1 MSTSIGLLLVNL
13 GSPDAASPEAV
24 KRYLKEFLSDRRVV
38 NLPAILWQPILR
50 GIILRTRPAKVALK
64 YQTIWHGDYHTDG
77 APLKRITA
85 NQAALLANAMPHKVY
100 WAMRYQNPSIESV
113 IKQMYEDGVRHF
125 VLLPMYPQYST
136 TTTLSVVDEVERSL
150 KDYSGQSIKLTTI
163 TDYHAHPS
171 YIKALA
177 KSVRSHW
184 QKSGQPNWSEGDK
197 LMVSFH
203 GIPKVLVDK
212 GDPYQRQCQATFD
225 ALVAELG
232 IDLEQA
238 RIVYQSRFGAQK
250 WLEPYA
256 SPTLKDLAQAGT
268 KRIDILCPGFAA
280 DCLETLEEVQHELAA
295 EFMSEGGQMY
305 HYIPCL
311 NEHTQHLEQ
320 ILASVV
326 DGVVGT

>member
-1 MSTSIGLLLVNL
+1 MNKSIGILLVNL
-13 GSPDAASPEAV
+13 GSPDAATPEAV

-38 NLPAILWQPILR
+38 DLPAILWQPILR

-64 YQTIWHGDYHTDG
+64 YQTIWQGDSNTDG

-85 NQAALLANAMPHKVY
+85 DQATHLSAVMSYKVY
-100 WAMRYQNPSIESV
+100 WAMRYQNPSIESTV
-113 IKQMYEDGVRHF
+113 EQMYRDGIRHF

-136 TTTLSVVDEVERSL
+136 TTTLSVVEEVERSL
-150 KDYSGQSIKLTTI
+150 KTYTGQNIKLTTI
-163 TDYHAHPS
+163 TDYHTHPF

-177 KSVRSHW
+177 DSVRSHW
-184 QKSGQPNWSEGDK
+184 ANVGVPNWMTGDK

-203 GIPKVLVDK
+203 GIPKTLVDK
-212 GDPYQRQCQATFD
+212 GDPYQSQCQATFD
-225 ALVAELG
+225 ALIAELG
-232 IDLEQA
+232 VKQQQA
-238 RIVYQSRFGAQK
+238 QIVYQSRFGAQK

-256 SPTLKDLAQAGT
+256 SPTLKALAQSGT

-295 EFMSEGGQMY
+295 EFTSTGGLAY

-311 NEHTQHLEQ
+311 NEQTAHLEQ
-320 ILASVV
+320 ILTSVI
-326 DGVVGT
+326 DGVIGT

>member
-1 MSTSIGLLLVNL
+1 MSTSIGILLVNL
-13 GSPDAASPEAV
+13 GSPDAATPDAV

-64 YQTIWHGDYHTDG
+64 YQTIWQGEHHADG

-85 NQAALLANAMPHKVY
+85 EQAARLAAEMPHKVY

-113 IKQMYEDGVRHF
+113 IEQMHRDGIRHF

-150 KDYSGQSIKLTTI
+150 KAYSGQNIKLTTI

-171 YIKALA
+171 YVKALA
-177 KSVRSHW
+177 ESVRSHW
-184 QKSGQPNWSEGDK
+184 AKVGVPNWLAGDK

-225 ALVAELG
+225 ALIAELG
-232 IDLEQA
+232 IDQQQA
-238 RIVYQSRFGAQK
+238 HIVYQSRFGAQK

-256 SPTLKDLAQAGT
+256 SPTLKALAQAGT

-280 DCLETLEEVQHELAA
+280 DCLETLEEVQHELAE
-295 EFMSEGGQMY
+295 EFMSEGGQTY

-311 NEHTQHLEQ
+311 NEHTKHLEQ
-320 ILASVV
+320 VLTSVI
-326 DGVVGT
+326 DGVIGT